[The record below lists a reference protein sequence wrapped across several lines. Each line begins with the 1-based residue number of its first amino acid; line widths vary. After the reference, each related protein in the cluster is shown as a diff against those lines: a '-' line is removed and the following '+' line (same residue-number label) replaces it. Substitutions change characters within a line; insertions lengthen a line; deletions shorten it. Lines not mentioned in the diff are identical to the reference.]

1 MKVSLSSPSL
11 SCSPVSTDAYGS
23 FVTLELGETRFG
35 KGGPVGFIEATLD
48 DGTRIRLKVST
59 RAQLVKADKEAKP
72 AVAPVKRLTPAE
84 YAAQFAA
91 EEAAA
96 KEAKTAKPPKT
107 RKLKVEAA
115 PAEVKPVAATTPEV
129 SPEAQAMMFKM
140 FQQFMA
146 SQAK

>member
-1 MKVSLSSPSL
+1 MKVSLSSSSL
-11 SCSPVSTDAYGS
+11 SCSSVTTDTYGS
-23 FVTLELGETRFG
+23 FVTLDLGETRFG

-48 DGTRIRLKVST
+48 DGTRVRLKVST

-72 AVAPVKRLTPAE
+72 AAAPVKRLTPAE

-96 KEAKTAKPPKT
+96 KEVKTAKPPKT
-107 RKLKVEAA
+107 RKLQVEAA
-115 PAEVKPVAATTPEV
+115 PAEVKAATPEV
-129 SPEAQAMMFKM
+129 SPEAQAVMFKM

>member
-1 MKVSLSSPSL
+1 MKVSLSSSSL
-11 SCSPVSTDAYGS
+11 SCSSVSTDTYGS
-23 FVTLELGETRFG
+23 FVILELGETRFG

-48 DGTRIRLKVST
+48 DGTRVRLKVST

-96 KEAKTAKPPKT
+96 AKSVVAAKPSKT

-115 PAEVKPVAATTPEV
+115 PAEVKAPEV
-129 SPEAQAMMFKM
+129 SPEAQAMMFAM
-140 FQQFMA
+140 FQKFMA